1 MIELKPAD
9 IARCKEISDQHKGPI
24 RRLIEDVAA
33 ETGVPVRHI
42 LSRKRDAK
50 TSEARQLAMFLAVRA
65 GNSLPKVGDV
75 FGRDHTTV
83 LYGVRAEMQRRA
95 IPLQALENPAKISGP
110 GGVTSATPGPDHRQS
125 DKETAHLASAVITP
139 IPGQNATPEAIAR

>member
-75 FGRDHTTV
+75 FGRDHSTV

-95 IPLQALENPAKISGP
+95 ITLQRIENPAKMNGS
-110 GGVTSATPGPDHRQS
+110 GGVTSATPDPDHQPSRE
-125 DKETAHLASAVITP
+125 DDN
-139 IPGQNATPEAIAR
+139 G